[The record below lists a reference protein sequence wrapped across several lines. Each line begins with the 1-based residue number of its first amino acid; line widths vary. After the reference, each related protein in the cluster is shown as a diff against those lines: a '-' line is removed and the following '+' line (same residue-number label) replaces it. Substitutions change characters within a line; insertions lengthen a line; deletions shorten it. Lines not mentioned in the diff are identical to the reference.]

1 MNLIECDCTTD
12 WHGQSVGFVATPNG
26 RAATTPQGIY
36 KALWNEYNLGGC
48 GYKFAM
54 VIDLS
59 TDEYVE
65 PEKDVNVYFLCDIL
79 PEVIDYCGTDEVLRE
94 IGLDKVIAWLEKK
107 GVKVK

>member
-1 MNLIECDCTTD
+1 MKLTECDCMTD
-12 WHGQSVGFVATPNG
+12 WHGQPVGFVATPNG
-26 RAATTPQGIY
+26 RAAITPQGIY
-36 KALWNEYNLGGC
+36 KALWNDYQLDGF
-48 GYKFAM
+48 KFAI
-54 VIDLS
+54 VIDLN

-65 PEKDVNVYFLCDIL
+65 PEEDVNVYFLCDIL